1 MLTAPR
7 MDADHPKPRGTQSQ
21 MILLPLHK
29 AVYPRFYVYV
39 KTATNE
45 SNTGLNN
52 GSYTSDQVYLRWD
65 QGTQSES
72 TH

>member
-1 MLTAPR
+1 
-7 MDADHPKPRGTQSQ
+7 MDGDHPKPRGTQSDDPVTTPQ
-21 MILLPLHK
+21 
-29 AVYPRFYVYV
+29 AAYSRSYVYV

-45 SNTGLNN
+45 NRTGLTN